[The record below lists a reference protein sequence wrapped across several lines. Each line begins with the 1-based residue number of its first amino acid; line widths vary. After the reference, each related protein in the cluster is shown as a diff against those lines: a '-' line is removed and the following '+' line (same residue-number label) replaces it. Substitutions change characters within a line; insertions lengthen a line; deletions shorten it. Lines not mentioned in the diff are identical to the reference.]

1 MATSFTSYWGN
12 ALLGIYIEWGNTAAS
27 NGTID
32 GTTALTCT
40 FNLNLYAAGAVSQT
54 GSTYFADTNLMQF
67 YLLILNPLDQFD
79 ALADSS
85 GETISNTMLG
95 FDGVLVELEA
105 KTSGDGNTD
114 STPMTLALKAYDQS
128 STIDYNNILKDIN
141 CENTLSLGQ
150 YDDTKCWLDTDTGSG
165 KVTGGSDADW
175 ELVTKDNA
183 VDYCIENWTIA
194 VATDATTTTWT
205 ERCTKVQ
212 VPVTRLFETGDNATS
227 PASNGEDVYD
237 LDL

>member
-12 ALLGIYIEWGNTAAS
+12 ALLGIYIEWGNTAVS

-32 GTTALTCT
+32 GTTSLTCT

-54 GSTYFADTNLMQF
+54 GSTYFADTNIMQF

-85 GETISNTMLG
+85 NMTISNTMLG

-105 KTSGDGNTD
+105 KTSGDGNT
-114 STPMTLALKAYDQS
+114 SATPMTLEMKAYDQS
-128 STIDYNNILKDIN
+128 NTADYNNILKDIN

-150 YDDTKCWLDTDTGSG
+150 YDDTKCWLDSDTNSG
-165 KVTGGSDADW
+165 KLTNSDGDDDW
-175 ELVTKDNA
+175 KLVT
-183 VDYCIENWTIA
+183 
-194 VATDATTTTWT
+194 
-205 ERCTKVQ
+205 
-212 VPVTRLFETGDNATS
+212 
-227 PASNGEDVYD
+227 
-237 LDL
+237 